1 MRALFRRFFD
11 DRCGATAIE
20 YALIATIVSLAT
32 IVGVISMS
40 NAVRESYNSTG
51 AAVTEAWTSNRP

>member
-1 MRALFRRFFD
+1 MRVLFRRFLRD
-11 DRCGATAIE
+11 CAGATAIE
-20 YALIATIVSLAT
+20 YALIATIVSMAT

-51 AAVTEAWTSNRP
+51 EAVTGAWTSRNR